1 LNRGGRILATRDI
14 NYKESFML
22 VGNGRTMFY
31 VRKYYEYFTEFNNKD
46 VKYIPFYICL
56 LK

>member
-1 LNRGGRILATRDI
+1 LNGGGRILAIRDI
-14 NYKESFML
+14 NYKELFML

-31 VRKYYEYFTEFNNKD
+31 VRNYYEDFTEFNNKD
-46 VKYIPFYICL
+46 VKYIPFFISF